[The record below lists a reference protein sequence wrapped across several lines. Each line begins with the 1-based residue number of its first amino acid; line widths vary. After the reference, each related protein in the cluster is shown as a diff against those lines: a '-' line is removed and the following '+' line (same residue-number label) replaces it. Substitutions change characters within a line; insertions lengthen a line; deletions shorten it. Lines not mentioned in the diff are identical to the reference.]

1 MNTEKLLRYTILGE
15 NKTSSIN
22 VKGLKLYKICYL
34 ATMKLNLKSVTER
47 HLKNLYILKHVTYF

>member
-34 ATMKLNLKSVTER
+34 AAMKLNLKSITER
-47 HLKNLYILKHVTYF
+47 QFEAWQKKW